1 VEHPLLTKTKGK
13 LMKIAVTITDAG
25 MAVNVGGPVE
35 SETAIIELR
44 DDQIP
49 RVLRRHLEDR
59 KRVRAA
65 VDSGE
70 KRIPY
75 MYQTLSISFVS
86 ED

>member
-1 VEHPLLTKTKGK
+1 
-13 LMKIAVTITDAG
+13 MKIAITITDAG

-35 SETAIIELR
+35 SETSIIELR

-59 KRVRAA
+59 KRVKEA
-65 VDSGE
+65 VDRGD
-70 KRIPY
+70 KRIPFL
-75 MYQTLSISFVS
+75 YQTLSLSFVL